1 MAREGVSHWWYQR
14 LTAVALAPLT
24 LWFVWSTIQLM
35 GVDLAGFRAWLS
47 GPVNLVLLILFVCTL
62 FYHMKL
68 GIQVIIEDYV
78 HDHVLNSLGLI
89 ATNIVSVVFCV
100 FSWLWLVF
108 PQVFPS
114 KRLKKVSPLPQGPFE
129 RPLGRPRARTK

>member
-62 FYHMKL
+62 FYVFFIFV
-68 GIQVIIEDYV
+68 G
-78 HDHVLNSLGLI
+78 
-89 ATNIVSVVFCV
+89 VV
-100 FSWLWLVF
+100 
-108 PQVFPS
+108 
-114 KRLKKVSPLPQGPFE
+114 
-129 RPLGRPRARTK
+129 